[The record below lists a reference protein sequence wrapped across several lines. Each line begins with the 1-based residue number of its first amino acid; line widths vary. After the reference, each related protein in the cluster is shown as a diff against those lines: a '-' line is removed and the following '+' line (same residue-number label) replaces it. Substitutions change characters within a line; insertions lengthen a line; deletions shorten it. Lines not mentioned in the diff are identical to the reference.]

1 MNPEKHPNKIKCDTI
16 IEWMNEW
23 RGGEDNDASSVPKFV
38 ESKDLYH
45 SDIRVQFDG
54 MYMVT
59 TNIHRQNSIIVVHNN
74 TSGHTRL

>member
-1 MNPEKHPNKIKCDTI
+1 MNPANHPKDIPCDTI

-23 RGGEDNDASSVPKFV
+23 RGGEDNDASSVPKFE

-54 MYMVT
+54 MYT
-59 TNIHRQNSIIVVHNN
+59 CIHSQNSIVVDTT